1 MADIKQLYKRQQSRR
16 QPTKVID
23 VYGQEAEPICSYHT
37 CHHKLSLHG
46 NNSNRVCKCNHPQ
59 NSTIGV

>member
-1 MADIKQLYKRQQSRR
+1 MADKKQLDKRQRSRR

-23 VYGQEAEPICSYHT
+23 VYGKEAEPICSYHT

-46 NNSNRVCKCNHPQ
+46 NSTRVCKCNHPQ
-59 NSTIGV
+59 NYAIGV